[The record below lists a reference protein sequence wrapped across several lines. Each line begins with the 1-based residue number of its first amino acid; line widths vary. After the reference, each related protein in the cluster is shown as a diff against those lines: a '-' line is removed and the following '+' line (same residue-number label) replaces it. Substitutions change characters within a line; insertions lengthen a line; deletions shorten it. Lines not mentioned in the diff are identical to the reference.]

1 MISKLRY
8 ILGFIKS
15 CYSDKG
21 LNSRVSYDFNKVSR
35 ECFAYMRDME
45 REDLKTEHFDSFVAH
60 ILGVYSSIISYH
72 DSISYLCL
80 AGHGLNSSILLRSQ
94 LESYLIFY
102 YLISPKTDI
111 EEIEN
116 RVDAYRDWVMIKMY
130 LNSQK
135 SKNFDLFTLNPE
147 HEPYLQDVERNY
159 NYVKDKY
166 KELPELFEKL
176 KASQS
181 FLKDKRQIAKEADI
195 EDLYLGIFTETSAT
209 VHLADISDRMQNES
223 REDFDGYSYKF
234 SSNHESMMISGVSN
248 ILLIKAINDFVDF
261 FEYPKDVRMKLF
273 KNVKLEKKH
282 FA

>member
-8 ILGFIKS
+8 IFGFIKS
-15 CYSDKG
+15 CYSNKG
-21 LNSRVSYDFNKVSR
+21 LNSGVSYAFNKASR
-35 ECFAYMRDME
+35 ECFIYLKYME
-45 REDLKTEHFDSFVAH
+45 RRDLQIEHFDSFIAH

-80 AGHGLNSSILLRSQ
+80 AGHSLNSSTLLRSQ

-102 YLISPKTDI
+102 YLISPKTNI

-130 LNSQK
+130 HNSQK

-147 HEPYLQDVERNY
+147 HKPYLQDVEKNY

-166 KELPELFEKL
+166 KDFPELFEKL
-176 KASQS
+176 NSQS
-181 FLKDKRQIAKEADI
+181 FLKNKRQIAKEANI

-223 REDFDGYSYKF
+223 REGYDSYSYKF
-234 SSNHESMMISGVSN
+234 SSNNESMMISGVSN

-273 KNVKLEKKH
+273 KNVKLTK
-282 FA
+282 AT